1 MCQFLFD
8 KLIFPVLQNPDMN
21 DAGKDTIISFNT
33 RKTLS
38 DIYDVCKKLVRGE
51 LFSINDRDYFVIF
64 NKFIIN
70 NYHRINNIIDKIT
83 HVKEPEKLKLLSD
96 KFYLT

>member
-21 DAGKDTIISFNT
+21 DVGKDMIVSFNT

-38 DIYDVCKKLVRGE
+38 DIYYCMQFLNGDRSLLYREGGGRVP
-51 LFSINDRDYFVIF
+51 LFCFSSATMR
-64 NKFIIN
+64 
-70 NYHRINNIIDKIT
+70 RRLMNIMT
-83 HVKEPEKLKLLSD
+83 TVNPESSPMP
-96 KFYLT
+96 T

>member
-21 DAGKDTIISFNT
+21 DVGKDMIVSFNT

-51 LFSINDRDYFVIF
+51 LFSNNDRDYFTIF
-64 NKFIIN
+64 DKFIIN
-70 NYHRINNIIDKIT
+70 NYNRINDIIDKII
-83 HVKEPEKLKLLSD
+83 HVKEPDKLKVLSD
-96 KFYLT
+96 EFYSK